1 MGSKCLTPCL
11 SATVV
16 VVDFF
21 EVFNAM
27 QIITRIIEMQSLAE
41 SLRTQGRTIGFVPTM
56 GFLHEGH
63 LSLMRRARQESDA
76 VVASIFVNPTQFGP
90 QEDFERYPRDEEG
103 DRRKCES
110 AGVDILFMPNAAEMY
125 PEKPS
130 VFVTVEGISDIL
142 EGAIRPGHFRG
153 VATVVMKL
161 FNIVKPHKAF
171 FGQKDY
177 QQCAVIKRMVKGLN
191 LDVEVVA
198 LPTVREHDGLAM
210 SSRNSYLSPDE
221 RRIAAVIH
229 SALASAEQ
237 MVKAGVG
244 EPEKLKNKML
254 AILREE
260 PGVVVDYVE
269 VADPESLAPLAI
281 VKGRAVILTAV
292 RLGRTRLID
301 NILIS

>member
-1 MGSKCLTPCL
+1 MK
-11 SATVV
+11 
-16 VVDFF
+16 
-21 EVFNAM
+21 
-27 QIITRIIEMQSLAE
+27 IITAISDMQSLAE
-41 SLRTQGRTIGFVPTM
+41 SLRREGKAIGFVPTM

-63 LSLMRRARQESDA
+63 RSLMRQARQESDT

-110 AGVDILFMPNAAEMY
+110 AGVDILFMPTAAEMY

-153 VATVVMKL
+153 VATVVAKL
-161 FNIVKPHKAF
+161 FHIVKPHKAF

-177 QQCAVIKRMVKGLN
+177 QQCAVIKRVVKGLN
-191 LDVEVVA
+191 LAVEVVV
-198 LPTVREHDGLAM
+198 LPTVREQDGLAM
-210 SSRNSYLSPDE
+210 SSRNSYLSADE
-221 RRIAAVIH
+221 RRVATVIH
-229 SALASAEQ
+229 RVLTSAEQ

-269 VADPESLAPLAI
+269 AVDPESLLPMGI
-281 VKGRAVILTAV
+281 IKGRVVILIAV
-292 RLGRTRLID
+292 RVGRTRLID
-301 NILIS
+301 NVLVS